1 MKKSTSTS
9 TAYID
14 GNSVYQRCNT
24 SQINKVRLFIRKQ
37 KRLLNPKIKNQYV
50 NIDGKK
56 TMSDELVRFAPIA
69 VKNIKST

>member
-1 MKKSTSTS
+1 M
-9 TAYID
+9 
-14 GNSVYQRCNT
+14 
-24 SQINKVRLFIRKQ
+24 RKQ
-37 KRLLNPKIKNQYV
+37 KHLLNPKIKDQHV